1 MSETHRDRFIKRLS
15 SVGIGLREDIQLA
28 LGGIVHNLRDLVV
41 EGGLT
46 DHEVRAVIELH
57 DNVEALWR
65 ATLRSN
71 PPLRP
76 AEIVGRL
83 RELRASCTG
92 PLEGIGV
99 QMERVC
105 SKAELLEEQKK
116 HL

>member
-1 MSETHRDRFIKRLS
+1 MSETQRDQFIKRLS

-28 LGGIVHNLRDLVV
+28 LGGIVHDLRDQVV
-41 EGGLT
+41 DGGLT
-46 DHEVRAVIELH
+46 EDEIRAVIDLH

-83 RELRASCTG
+83 RELRVRCTG
-92 PLEGIGV
+92 SLEGVGV
-99 QMERVC
+99 QMERVFG
-105 SKAELLEEQKK
+105 KAELLEEQKK